1 MSYEFLFDTVYL
13 VVTYPITIPICYLIQ
28 SIFF

>member
-13 VVTYPITIPICYLIQ
+13 VVTYPSTIPICYLIQ